1 MESEDEVVKSLFVEA
16 FHSREVYIESVM
28 VEFDE
33 TDKLEKMMS
42 SGPSIKVPGF
52 IYDDDDDTIEENSYT
67 PEADFDI
74 NNCVLEV
81 SELVEDLDEVDKTSI
96 LRFLKKIGTFV
107 LEFTTL
113 VSKLLHREILLHFRL
128 SQLIS
133 KATKSKLNPPQKHS
147 QSQQLLPVLVPPIPR
162 LLTAC

>member
-1 MESEDEVVKSLFVEA
+1 MFYLVEKEVMESEDEVVKSLFVEA

-81 SELVEDLDEVDKTSI
+81 SEIVEDLDEVDKTSI
-96 LRFLKKIGTFV
+96 LRVLKKIVTFV

-128 SQLIS
+128 SQLI
-133 KATKSKLNPPQKHS
+133 
-147 QSQQLLPVLVPPIPR
+147 
-162 LLTAC
+162 